1 MPSRANPWQGPSGLR
16 CPLPLSPKEQK
27 RCQMVFG
34 QKSAQPFFPGP
45 HVPKDFTKSGRL
57 KTVLTT
63 SFLSLGR
70 LDSFHLDFL
79 HVTQRA
85 GQTGQ
90 PYVFRMH
97 KT

>member
-1 MPSRANPWQGPSGLR
+1 MPSRAYPWPGPSGLR
-16 CPLPLSPKEQK
+16 CPLPLSPKE
-27 RCQMVFG
+27 

-45 HVPKDFTKSGRL
+45 HVPKDFTKSGLL

-63 SFLSLGR
+63 SLLSLVR
-70 LDSFHLDFL
+70 LDNFHLDFL
-79 HVTQRA
+79 HMPQQA